1 MKKAKGSTWKP
12 RRSTSKQ
19 AGTYG
24 CKDSWCALKSLNGS
38 LKIFLCVKWSRSLLT
53 NTPLRVV
60 KTEYTLLHKHCS
72 TMHTMHQ
79 LLWKD
84 DTCIINN
91 RKWEVPKQTRHC
103 HMALYVC
110 MSCSPKTECPQIN
123 FSTPPWKDLIFLLR
137 QHCSSFSLRTT
148 TSKTTPERN
157 STTGAWAVKVPF
169 PRPTIL
175 KELFHKDQ
183 SPKLNSHHLWEGLT
197 AGGRRGRS
205 GQSEGTET
213 CHRKARG
220 TKASIATPCPIDPWT
235 GSSNANCYKPIFMW
249 NVSVLSR

>member
-1 MKKAKGSTWKP
+1 MTLVSLTTGNERCQNRQDTVTWHFM
-12 RRSTSKQ
+12 SV
-19 AGTYG
+19 
-24 CKDSWCALKSLNGS
+24 C
-38 LKIFLCVKWSRSLLT
+38 
-53 NTPLRVV
+53 
-60 KTEYTLLHKHCS
+60 H
-72 TMHTMHQ
+72 
-79 LLWKD
+79 
-84 DTCIINN
+84 
-91 RKWEVPKQTRHC
+91 VP
-103 HMALYVC
+103 
-110 MSCSPKTECPQIN
+110 PKTKCPQIN

-137 QHCSSFSLRTT
+137 QHCSSFSLRRT

-169 PRPTIL
+169 PRPTTL

-249 NVSVLSR
+249 NVSFWADKTLYRCFRMKHWPHRAIPTAAQDPGTRGCCRGASIRARKWEHYMNACREQ